1 MKNST
6 KFWIMILIIVSL
18 LTLLR
23 FPELFQGVLIF
34 YIVFSFMDFLNG
46 KIGVSWLSIPD
57 KYNIFHI
64 IKKLILKFNNYLDN
78 L

>member
-1 MKNST
+1 MKKST

-34 YIVFSFMDFLNG
+34 YIVFSFMDFVTDRMSL
-46 KIGVSWLSIPD
+46 ITIPD